1 MKLEDYRKEK
11 KLTYQDLSD
20 ALGISLGT
28 VHTLCNGQK
37 NRLLLD
43 TAQKIHDYTE
53 GQVTFTDLLC
63 DRAKEEASQC

>member
-1 MKLEDYRKEK
+1 MKLEDYRKSK

-28 VHTLCNGQK
+28 AHTLCNGQK

-53 GQVTFTDLLC
+53 GQVTFTDLL
-63 DRAKEEASQC
+63 RESVNQEAE